1 MVPPWGAE
9 PLGVG
14 TDANEL
20 GRLTMIIV
28 SRLNGARFAINDMLV
43 ERVEAN
49 PDTVVVLSDGKKFIV
64 RESLDDVVR
73 QIAEARAE
81 VHARAERVEVVDVA
95 PPALRLIEGEQ
106 HATEGDSWTQ

>member
-1 MVPPWGAE
+1 MVPPLRAE
-9 PLGVG
+9 SLGVG
-14 TDANEL
+14 TDANAP

-28 SRLNGARFAINDMLV
+28 SRLNGARFAINDQLV

-73 QIAEARAE
+73 MIAEARAE
-81 VHARAERVEVVDVA
+81 VQARSERVEVVDVA
-95 PPALRLIEGEQ
+95 PPALRLIDGEQ
-106 HATEGDSWTQ
+106 NATEGDSWIQ